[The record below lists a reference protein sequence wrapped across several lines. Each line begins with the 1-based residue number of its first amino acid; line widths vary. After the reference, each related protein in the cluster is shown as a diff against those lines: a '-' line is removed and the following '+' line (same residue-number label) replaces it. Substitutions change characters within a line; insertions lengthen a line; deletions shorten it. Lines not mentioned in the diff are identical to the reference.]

1 MVDAM
6 LPFAALAKIKIS
18 IPPEA
23 ILPLAIGVGALLV
36 LLFAGAALASWKERK
51 PQAAR
56 TVGTVAAALLSG
68 YAVYLLAYLLP
79 NKYID
84 LGPPDQPPISL
95 ADGPILGFC
104 AVMATIMWGFAERR
118 KVALGFGGVVGAAL
132 VLKPLIKPLVSYFS
146 SGSERVRSLME
157 IDTLSVLGPGIAVVI
172 AALVVGL
179 KK

>member
-1 MVDAM
+1 VLNPVAV
-6 LPFAALAKIKIS
+6 LAKIKIS
-18 IPPEA
+18 IPPDA
-23 ILPLAIGVGALLV
+23 ILPLAIGVVSLFV

-51 PQAAR
+51 PQTAR
-56 TVGTVAAALLSG
+56 NVGTVAAVLLSG
-68 YAVYLLAYLLP
+68 YAIFLLAYLLP

-84 LGPPDQPPISL
+84 LGPPDQAPISL

-104 AVMATIMWGFAERR
+104 ALMATIMWGFAERR
-118 KVALGFGGVVGAAL
+118 KIALAFGGAVGAAL
-132 VLKPLIKPLVSYFS
+132 VLKPLIKPLVSHFS

-172 AALVVGL
+172 TALVVGL